1 MNHQNTLIR
10 KKLFIGGL
18 SSNTT
23 ADQVKSY
30 FSQYVQVEKCNII
43 FDKQTGRSRCFGF
56 LTLSKN
62 SNPLKLLSTRH
73 NIDNRII
80 DCRPAFPKDEKRDNS
95 CKKVFI
101 GGLLPEVTTSELTSY
116 FSKFGTIIDAIVMK
130 DKASGKTRGFGFITF
145 LRESSVEGVLKNYK
159 SHFIRGKWIDCK
171 RAVAKQDVSSSTELT
186 QDSPRKYSNSEYT
199 EELCKNLIEFIL
211 EDE

>member
-1 MNHQNTLIR
+1 MNHQKTPNK

-18 SSNTT
+18 SSTTT

-30 FSQYVQVEKCNII
+30 FSHYAQVEKCNII
-43 FDKQTGRSRCFGF
+43 FDKQTSRSRCFGF

-62 SNPLKLLSTRH
+62 SSLSKLLSARH
-73 NIDNRII
+73 IIDNKKI
-80 DCRPAFPKDEKRDNS
+80 DCRPAFPKDKKLSSS
-95 CKKVFI
+95 CQKVFI
-101 GGLLPEVTTSELTSY
+101 GGLLPEVTTSEITSY
-116 FSKFGTIIDAIVMK
+116 FSKYGTITDAIVMK
-130 DKASGKTRGFGFITF
+130 DKISGKTRGFGFITF
-145 LRESSVEGVLKNYK
+145 LRESSVEEVLKNYK
-159 SHFIRGKWIDCK
+159 HHFIRGKWIDCK
-171 RAVAKQDVSSSTELT
+171 RAVAKQDISSSTEFT